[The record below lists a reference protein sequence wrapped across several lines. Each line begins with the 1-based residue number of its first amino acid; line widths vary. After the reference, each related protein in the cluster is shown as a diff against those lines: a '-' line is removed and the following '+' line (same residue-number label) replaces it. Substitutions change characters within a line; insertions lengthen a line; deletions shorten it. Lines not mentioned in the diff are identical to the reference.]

1 MQNQTRFIKSKGENK
16 MKKLIVALM
25 VIAGLLSVN
34 AQAFAANRTGS
45 FRVGGYSSSGLGS
58 HYYGGYNR

>member
-1 MQNQTRFIKSKGENK
+1 MINNPTENHK
-16 MKKLIVALM
+16 MENTMKKLIVALM

-45 FRVGGYSSSGLGS
+45 FRVGGYNSSGAGS
-58 HYYGGYNR
+58 QYYGGW